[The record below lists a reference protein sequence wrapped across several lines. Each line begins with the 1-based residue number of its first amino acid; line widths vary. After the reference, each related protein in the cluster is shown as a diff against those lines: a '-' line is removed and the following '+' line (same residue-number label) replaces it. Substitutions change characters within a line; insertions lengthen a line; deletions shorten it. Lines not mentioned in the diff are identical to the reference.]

1 MLILSCCYH
10 EFCKKLIEKFGNN
23 NNVEQLIRNTV
34 QQETI
39 NIQNQLSNLTKPL
52 VHQVE
57 KISQLYEN
65 TQNAAKD
72 AVIRCENVEK
82 AIFNENN
89 TGRIRMEKNLLK
101 HSYNNFTNEVGVF
114 KEAIDNKNINNK
126 LECLNQLIQGNA
138 GSDKIN
144 SLTNNIKNLKDMID
158 NVKTD
163 AEKAEK
169 NL

>member
-1 MLILSCCYH
+1 VLENNQSNIVS
-10 EFCKKLIEKFGNN
+10 LIEKFGTN

-39 NIQNQLSNLTKPL
+39 NIQNQINNLTKPL
-52 VHQVE
+52 IQQVE
-57 KISQLYEN
+57 KISLLYEN

-72 AVIRCENVEK
+72 AVIRCDNVER

-89 TGRIRMEKNLLK
+89 NGKISTEKNLLK

-114 KEAIDNKNINNK
+114 KEAVDNKNLNSQ
-126 LECLNQLIQGNA
+126 LDYLNQLIQGNA
-138 GSDKIN
+138 GSEKVN
-144 SLTNNIKNLKDMID
+144 LLTNNIKNLKDMID
-158 NVKTD
+158 NVKND